1 MDLLGC
7 VLGLIPCGRLWPQ
20 TVSELV
26 MFATVV
32 VLWLLVLA
40 TPGGSGV
47 VAGRGRDVV
56 EGAAPPRR
64 RQRCGTGRRPWVRTV
79 RTAGR
84 LLQVTV
90 GAGLA

>member
-40 TPGGSGV
+40 TLVEAVWLQVAAVMWWRARSRCAGDSD
-47 VAGRGRDVV
+47 AGRGDDPVCER
-56 EGAAPPRR
+56 
-64 RQRCGTGRRPWVRTV
+64 
-79 RTAGR
+79 
-84 LLQVTV
+84 
-90 GAGLA
+90 